1 MAKSPIVTSVEVNE
15 IEYEIADVTT
25 EPIIGIPI
33 YEKGSKITTT
43 ARVLR
48 INTDA
53 GITGEYF
60 GGNAV
65 EYAAIPGLAKMMIG
79 KNALDREL
87 FYNDFKQALRQQ
99 ASMGRSQIDI
109 ALWDIAGKLLD
120 VPVHQLLGTYRKE
133 FPCYASTYI
142 ADFDPDGLS
151 SAEAMADFAEQCFE
165 LGYPA
170 FKIHPWMGQP
180 LKKQIEMVAAVG
192 KRMAGK
198 MDLMLDPVCTYETF
212 GDAVKVGKVCDEWG
226 YYWYEDPFRD
236 SGVSAFAHKKLREII
251 NTPILQTEHIRGL
264 EQHVDFVLSGGTDF
278 VRGDPD
284 YDGGITG
291 LMKLAHATE
300 GLGLDLEVHVA
311 GPDRRQTM
319 AAMRNSNF
327 YEMGLLHPKH
337 PGMKPPVYQGGYV
350 DNLTAIDENGK
361 VSVPDGPGLGVP
373 LDWDYINAH
382 TTDHAVY
389 S

>member
-1 MAKSPIVTSVEVNE
+1 
-15 IEYEIADVTT
+15 
-25 EPIIGIPI
+25 
-33 YEKGSKITTT
+33 
-43 ARVLR
+43 
-48 INTDA
+48 
-53 GITGEYF
+53 
-60 GGNAV
+60 
-65 EYAAIPGLAKMMIG
+65 
-79 KNALDREL
+79 
-87 FYNDFKQALRQQ
+87 
-99 ASMGRSQIDI
+99 
-109 ALWDIAGKLLD
+109 
-120 VPVHQLLGTYRKE
+120 
-133 FPCYASTYI
+133 
-142 ADFDPDGLS
+142 
-151 SAEAMADFAEQCFE
+151 
-165 LGYPA
+165 
-170 FKIHPWMGQP
+170 
-180 LKKQIEMVAAVG
+180 
-192 KRMAGK
+192 

-212 GDAVKVGKVCDEWG
+212 GDAVKVGKACDDWG

-337 PGMKPPVYQGGYV
+337 PGMKPPIYQGGYI
-350 DNLTAIDENGK
+350 DNLTAIDKNGN

-373 LDWDYINAH
+373 LDWGYIEAH
-382 TTDHAVY
+382 TTDHAIY

>member
-1 MAKSPIVTSVEVNE
+1 MARAPIVTEVEVTE
-15 IEYEIADVTT
+15 FEWELVDIST

-33 YEKGSKITTT
+33 YQKGSTIRRKGH
-43 ARVLR
+43 VLR
-48 INTDA
+48 IHTDA

-65 EYAAIPGLAKMMIG
+65 EYAAIPQLARMLIG
-79 KNALDREL
+79 RNALDREL
-87 FYNDFKQALRQQ
+87 FFNDAKQAMRQQ
-99 ASMGRSQIDI
+99 AGMGRSQIDI
-109 ALWDIAGKLLD
+109 VLWDIAGKLLD
-120 VPVHQLLGTYRKE
+120 TPVHQLLGTYRTD

-142 ADFDPDGLS
+142 SDYEPDGLS
-151 SAEAMADFAEQCFE
+151 SPEAMADFAEQCFE
-165 LGYPA
+165 IGYPA
-170 FKIHPWMGQP
+170 FKIHPWMGEP
-180 LKKQIEMVAAVG
+180 IEKQMAVTEAVG

-212 GDAVKVGKVCDEWG
+212 GDAVKVGRVCDEWG

-236 SGVSAFAHKKLREII
+236 SGVSAFAHKKLREILK
-251 NTPILQTEHIRGL
+251 TPILQTEHIRGL

-291 LMKLAHATE
+291 VMKLAHATE
-300 GLGLDLEVHVA
+300 GLGLDLEIHVA
-311 GPDRRQTM
+311 GPDRRQIM

-327 YEMGLLHPKH
+327 YEMGLLHPRH
-337 PGMKPPVYQGGYV
+337 GGMKPPVYLGEYADGL
-350 DNLTAIDENGK
+350 NAIDKNGR

-382 TTDHAVY
+382 TTDHAQY

>member
-1 MAKSPIVTSVEVNE
+1 
-15 IEYEIADVTT
+15 
-25 EPIIGIPI
+25 
-33 YEKGSKITTT
+33 
-43 ARVLR
+43 
-48 INTDA
+48 
-53 GITGEYF
+53 
-60 GGNAV
+60 
-65 EYAAIPGLAKMMIG
+65 PGLASRLIG

-87 FYNDFKQALRQQ
+87 FYNDAKQALRQQ
-99 ASMGRSQIDI
+99 AGMGRSQIDI
-109 ALWDIAGKLLD
+109 ALWDIAGKLFD
-120 VPVHQLLGTYRKE
+120 APVHQLLGTYRKE
-133 FPCYASTYI
+133 LPCYASTYI

-165 LGYPA
+165 LGYPG

-180 LKKQIEMVAAVG
+180 LDKQIEMVAAVG

-251 NTPILQTEHIRGL
+251 STPILQTEHIRGL
-264 EQHVDFVLSGGTDF
+264 EQHVDFVLADGTDF

-291 LMKLAHATE
+291 LMKLAHAVE

-319 AAMRNSNF
+319 GAMRNSNF
-327 YEMGLLHPKH
+327 YEMGLVHPKH
-337 PGMKPPVYQGGYV
+337 PSMRPPVYADGYV
-350 DNLTAIDENGK
+350 DDLYAIDKNGM

-373 LDWDYINAH
+373 LDWDYIDAH

-389 S
+389 D

>member
-1 MAKSPIVTSVEVNE
+1 MAKAPIVTSVEVNE
-15 IEYEIADVTT
+15 IEFEIKDVTT

-33 YEKGSKITTT
+33 YEKGSSIQRK
-43 ARVLR
+43 AHVLR

-65 EYAAIPGLAKMMIG
+65 EYAAIPGLARLLIG

-87 FYNDFKQALRQQ
+87 FYNDAKQALRQE

-142 ADFDPDGLS
+142 SDFDPEGLS

-180 LKKQIEMVAAVG
+180 LNKQIEMVAAVG

-226 YYWYEDPFRD
+226 YYWYEDPLVEED
-236 SGVSAFAHKKLREII
+236 IYNYVKLKHKLDI
-251 NTPILQTEHIRGL
+251 PIMSTEYAPGRLYGMVQWI
-264 EQHVDFVLSGGTDF
+264 QSYATDIL
-278 VRGDPD
+278 RGDVAVT
-284 YDGGITG
+284 GGITPLIKIAHIAEG
-291 LMKLAHATE
+291 FGMKCEIHHGGNSLNNVANLHVMMA
-300 GLGLDLEVHVA
+300 VH
-311 GPDRRQTM
+311 
-319 AAMRNSNF
+319 NCEF
-327 YEMGLLHPKH
+327 YEVFPATGANKYGL
-337 PGMKPPVYQGGYV
+337 VNDIEV
-350 DNLTAIDENGK
+350 DNKGLVYAPTE
-361 VSVPDGPGLGVP
+361 PGLGYEI
-373 LDWDYINAH
+373 DWDLVER
-382 TTDHAVY
+382 DKVQVV